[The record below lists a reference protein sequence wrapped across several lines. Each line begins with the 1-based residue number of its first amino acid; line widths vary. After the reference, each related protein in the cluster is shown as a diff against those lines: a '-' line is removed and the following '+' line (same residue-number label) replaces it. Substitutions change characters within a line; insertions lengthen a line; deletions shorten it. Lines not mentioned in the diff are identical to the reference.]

1 MLKDKKNIIFVIAL
15 TVNALLVF
23 LPVYD
28 TVNYSF
34 WIRSILT
41 IHNNLPA
48 FYYNI
53 NPGGFFTAIF
63 LVPMS
68 VVYSFTSSFYYT
80 AVVTK
85 VIILLFFLMAVYLFS
100 RIMESYV
107 DDKNATQ
114 FITLLYILSPGI
126 LFVNFIWSEADI
138 ISVFFVTLSV
148 YFLRIRPMRKDNI
161 NEVLFGV
168 SIFISILFFL
178 YPVILLPSFV
188 YFTKGSR
195 RRFSLITTL
204 MLGGIIF
211 AALDL
216 LLFQGHL
223 YNYVSSLS
231 GTSSELAPGGLKS
244 GLFYNFQFFGLQKES
259 VEIVLVL
266 FLAIVIP
273 YILKRLNL
281 SEFKVE
287 FIIIAVFLFVSPVI
301 NRDNFLFVLP
311 FLFLATI
318 EPLGKVLSKKKT
330 VAISL
335 FLLLPLFSAISGS
348 VNNTH
353 GIFYWFYPL
362 LHESGPS
369 LLSKIQ
375 QTITVPAY
383 NLYFILILFISITII
398 LYGGRKDLVS
408 PAENIIH
415 KRVGKKAFKII
426 MITIAIVILIIAS
439 ISIIYND
446 SNNSVFIENP
456 REFPLLYFYPE
467 NNLNSTI
474 SVPVGSDSYSLQGD
488 NLVVPS
494 NMHDLILEDSLL
506 NESYNISG
514 KYAMSHTSGLA
525 NLSYSQLMGGS
536 NWKLSDISMINNIS
550 FSTVDNLNSSSN
562 ILGKTFVP
570 YIGNESVFNPGMTN
584 SLTYRVQSSSLD
596 NNTYA
601 IFFMQPKNHTREEV
615 PVCISSNNNVLYVS
629 SMNYQYSITGHVLNT
644 SYYRNTSTI
653 YSENSLGR
661 WNYILIN
668 GEKGKISITMDGLS
682 QVELFKNSKYIT
694 ISVGSYL
701 YNKSR
706 IYDGVET
713 QLLLSNRSRISFEQ
727 RLEMCNFSGW
737 KSLGNINYY
746 KSFNFRIVTENGNGK
761 LMINSSIFRLNN
773 SSFLY
778 MGKLGGSESIMI
790 SISHL
795 SVHYDGSTGYYLI
808 PLFLAFSLPVVF
820 GLLSTIYIMMS
831 DSNFL
836 TFKKEKN

>member
-15 TVNALLVF
+15 TVNALLV
-23 LPVYD
+23 LVPTYD

-48 FYYNI
+48 FYYSI

-80 AVVTK
+80 AVATK
-85 VIILLFFLMAVYLFS
+85 SIILLFFLMSVYLFS
-100 RIMESYV
+100 SIMESYV
-107 DDKNATQ
+107 DDKNSAR

-126 LFVNFIWSEADI
+126 LFVNFIWSEVDI

-148 YFLRIRPMRKDNI
+148 YFLRIRPIRRDNI
-161 NEVLFGV
+161 NEAFFGL

-178 YPVILLPSFV
+178 YPVILLPSFI
-188 YFTKGSR
+188 YFTRGARKR
-195 RRFSLITTL
+195 VSLIITL
-204 MLGGIIF
+204 ILGGIIF

-231 GTSSELAPGGLKS
+231 GTSTDLSPGALKS

-259 VEIVLVL
+259 IEIVLVL

-273 YILKRLNL
+273 YILKQLNL

-287 FIIIAVFLFVSPVI
+287 FIIIAVFLFVSPVL

-318 EPLGKVLSKKKT
+318 EPLGKVMSKKKT
-330 VAISL
+330 VAMSL

-348 VNNTH
+348 VNNAY

-362 LHESGPS
+362 LHDSGP
-369 LLSKIQ
+369 LIISKIQ

-398 LYGGRKDLVS
+398 LYGDRRELVS
-408 PAENIIH
+408 PVRNTIH
-415 KRVGKKAFKII
+415 KGVGKKAFKII
-426 MITIAIVILIIAS
+426 MITIAIVILIIAP

-446 SNNSVFIENP
+446 SNNNISIENP
-456 REFPLLYFYPE
+456 GEFPLLYFYPE

-474 SVPVGSDSYSLQGD
+474 SVPVGSDSYSLHGD
-488 NLVVPS
+488 NLEIPS
-494 NMHDLILEDSLL
+494 SMHDLILEDSLL

-525 NLSYSQLMGGS
+525 NLSYTQIMGGS
-536 NWKLSDISMINNIS
+536 NWKLSDISMMSNIS
-550 FSTVDNLNSSSN
+550 FSTVDNLNLSVN
-562 ILGKTFVP
+562 TIGKTFVP
-570 YIGNESVFNPGMTN
+570 YIGNQSVFNPGMTN

-601 IFFMQPKNHTREEV
+601 IFFMQPKNLTREEV

-629 SMNYQYSITGHVLNT
+629 SMNCQYSITGHVLNT
-644 SYYRNTSTI
+644 SYYRNTSSI

-661 WNYILIN
+661 WNYVLIN
-668 GEKGKISITMDGLS
+668 EKQGAMSITMDGIS
-682 QVELFKNSKYIT
+682 QAELFKNSKYIT
-694 ISVGSYL
+694 ISVGSSL

-727 RLEMCNFSGW
+727 RLEMCNFSKW

-761 LMINSSIFRLNN
+761 MMINSSIFKLNN
-773 SSFLY
+773 SSFIY
-778 MGKLGGSESIMI
+778 MGKLGGTESITI

-808 PLFLAFSLPVVF
+808 PLFLAFSLPVFF

-831 DSNFL
+831 DSNVL
-836 TFKKEKN
+836 TLKKEKN